1 MKKVPPIQGQHIP
14 RSNQSRSSTMIKN
27 NNSKIDLNE
36 VLRKLDGAQLVELGS
51 KVLDT
56 AKSGI
61 DLLKEIE
68 KTSQIRAQISLDM
81 EKVEAGKQAANLDF
95 KIKMA
100 GFDTEDK
107 IDQRRHSERILE
119 LSEFG
124 KKQNDEDG
132 QIMKILA
139 LVETGTI
146 SAELLAELINQTKS

>member
-1 MKKVPPIQGQHIP
+1 MKKATPIQGQYIP
-14 RSNQSRSSTMIKN
+14 RTNQSRAGAIKKGN
-27 NNSKIDLNE
+27 SSKINLNE
-36 VLRKLDGAQLVELGS
+36 MLGKLDGAQLVELGS

-56 AKSGI
+56 LNSGI
-61 DLLKEIE
+61 DLLKEFE

-119 LSEFG
+119 LSQFG

-146 SAELLAELINQTKS
+146 SAELLSELINQTKN